1 MVKVVTIDFETY
13 YEKKGYTLKET
24 TTAQY
29 INDPRFQIIGV
40 AASVNGGEPTWHSS
54 ESALDTRA
62 FLEAYELDTPGT
74 ITVAHN
80 ALFDGAI
87 LEWKLGIK
95 PWRYFCTM
103 MGSRPTVAPYTGR
116 MSLKEVAK
124 FLEVGDKGTEVDNVS
139 GIRLGEFTSEGMLR
153 YAVYCIQDVALCW
166 GVFKK
171 LAPNMPKDEMRLLD
185 LTIKKF
191 TRPKLQLDPKIID
204 VALKEEQVNKAA
216 ALALT
221 GLKDESIL
229 MSNPQFAE
237 YLRNLGVNVPMKQS
251 PTTGKTTH
259 AFAKSDPAFMR
270 LLHHDNPK
278 VRYAID
284 ARLKFK
290 STINE
295 TRLRR
300 FKGVAACTKE
310 RWLPVPIL
318 YYGAHPGRFS
328 GLDKLN
334 LQNLGR
340 KSALRRAII
349 APRGYK
355 IVAGDLSQIE
365 ARITA
370 HLAGQTDLVEAFRR
384 YDAIPKKN
392 DGTDRD
398 VYCEFGDKVYARKI
412 FTADEKERFVAKTGV
427 LSLGYQS
434 GAQKFF
440 ESMLSFGVEDFTRQD
455 AEAVVYTYRALYPQ
469 IVGLWG
475 EMEHVK
481 QCMLS
486 GQGFKLGPIE
496 VLLERILLP
505 NGMFLTYPKLT
516 NVNGRFKYRFG
527 TEWRDIYG
535 GKLTE
540 NVVQALA
547 RIVMT
552 TAELRI
558 AKAGLTAALSVH
570 DELVYVIREDQ
581 VDVFVPALRKAL
593 TAPVK
598 WMPGLPVNCEIGI
611 GDNYGG
617 AK

>member
-1 MVKVVTIDFETY
+1 MVRIVTLDFETY

-24 TTAQY
+24 TTAEY

-40 AASVNGGEPTWHSS
+40 AASINGGEPTWHSS

-62 FLEAYELDTPGT
+62 FLDTYKLDTPST

-103 MGSRPTVAPYTGR
+103 MGSRPTVAPFTGR
-116 MSLKEVAK
+116 MSLKEVSK
-124 FLEVGDKGTEVDNVS
+124 FLEVGEKGTAVQQAA
-139 GIRLGEFTSEGMLR
+139 GMRIIDFDEDAMLQ
-153 YAVYCIQDVALCW
+153 YAAYCINDVVLCW
-166 GVFKK
+166 QVFKK

-191 TRPKLQLDPKIID
+191 TRPKLQLDPWLID
-204 VALKEEQVNKAA
+204 VALKEEQAIKAA

-221 GLKDESIL
+221 GLENESIL

-237 YLRNLGVNVPMKQS
+237 YLNNLGINVPTKQS

-259 AFAKSDPAFMR
+259 AFAKSDPEFMR

-278 VRYAID
+278 VRHAID

-290 STINE
+290 STISE

-349 APRGYK
+349 APAGFK

-370 HLAGQTDLVEAFRR
+370 CLAGQTDLIDAFRR

-427 LSLGYQS
+427 LSLGFQS
-434 GAQKFF
+434 GANKFF
-440 ESMLSFGVEDFTRQD
+440 ESMQSFGVEDFTRQD

-469 IVGLWG
+469 IVALWSK
-475 EMEHVK
+475 MEHIK

-486 GQGFKLGPIE
+486 GQGFELGPIQ
-496 VLLERILLP
+496 VLLGQILLP
-505 NGMFLTYPKLT
+505 NDMYLTYPKLT

-558 AKAGLTAALSVH
+558 AKAGITAALSVH

-581 VDVFVPALRKAL
+581 VNDFAPALRMAL

-598 WMPGLPVNCEIGI
+598 WMPELPVNCEIGI
-611 GDNYGG
+611 GDNYGE

>member
-1 MVKVVTIDFETY
+1 MVKVVTLDFETY
-13 YEKKGYTLKET
+13 YEKKGYTLSELT
-24 TTAQY
+24 TQQY
-29 INDPRFQIIGV
+29 VNDPRFQIVGV
-40 AASVNGGEPTWHSS
+40 AASVNGNSPTWHSS

-62 FLEAYELDTPGT
+62 FLDKYALEEKGT

-80 ALFDGAI
+80 AMFDGAI
-87 LEWKLGIK
+87 LEWILKIK
-95 PWRYFCTM
+95 PWMYFCTM

-116 MSLKEVAK
+116 MSLKEVSTY
-124 FLEVGDKGTEVDNVS
+124 LELGEKGTEVVNAAGLRRRDFDKD
-139 GIRLGEFTSEGMLR
+139 GLLR
-153 YAVYCIQDVALCW
+153 YAAYCIQDVALCW
-166 GVFKK
+166 QIFKK
-171 LAPNMPKDEMRLLD
+171 LGPHMPPDEMRLLD

-204 VALKEEQVNKAA
+204 TALNEEVVNKAQ

-221 GLKDESIL
+221 GLDDQSTL
-229 MSNPQFAE
+229 MSNIKFAD
-237 YLRNLGVNVPMKQS
+237 YLSNLGINVPTKTS
-251 PTTGKTTH
+251 PTTGKTTY

-270 LLHHDNPK
+270 LLHHENPK
-278 VRYAID
+278 VRHAVD

-300 FKGVAACTKE
+300 FQGVAASTKD
-310 RWLPVPIL
+310 RWLAAPLL

-328 GLDKLN
+328 GFDKLN

-340 KSALRRAII
+340 KSMLRRAII
-349 APRGYK
+349 APPGYK
-355 IVAGDLSQIE
+355 VVAGDLSQIE

-370 HLAGQTDLVEAFRR
+370 CLAGQMDLVELFRH
-384 YDAIPKKN
+384 YDNIEA
-392 DGTDRD
+392 TDRD
-398 VYCEFGDKVYARKI
+398 VYCEFGDKVYARTVTKS
-412 FTADEKERFVAKTGV
+412 DEKERFVAKTGV

-434 GAQKFF
+434 GAQKFY
-440 ESMLSFGVEDFTRQD
+440 EAMLSFGVEDFSFQD
-455 AEAVVYTYRALYPQ
+455 AEAVVHTYRSSYPHIPALWQ
-469 IVGLWG
+469 R
-475 EMEHVK
+475 MEHIK
-481 QCMLS
+481 QCMVS
-486 GQGFKLGPIE
+486 GQGFNLGPIQ
-496 VLLERILLP
+496 VLLGQILLP
-505 NGMFLTYPKLT
+505 NDMFLTYPHLT
-516 NVNGRFKYRFG
+516 NAGGRYKYKFG

-558 AKAGLTAALSVH
+558 AKHGITAALSVH
-570 DELVYVIREDQ
+570 DELVYVIKEAQ
-581 VDVFVPALRKAL
+581 VAAFVPALRKAL

-598 WMPGLPVNCEIGI
+598 WMPGLPVNCEIGV
-611 GDNYGG
+611 GDNYGD